1 MGKASQKITMLKIMS
16 NPAYK
21 GKHII
26 LVAGKIFTARTGKEA
41 NKILD
46 MVEKKY
52 PKEIP
57 AVTYIPKADA
67 LILWL

>member
-1 MGKASQKITMLKIMS
+1 MRKASSKLTMANIMS
-16 NPAYK
+16 NPAYR
-21 GKHII
+21 GNHVIF
-26 LVAGKIFTARTGKEA
+26 VAGKVFTAKTGKEA

-52 PKEIP
+52 PTKIP
-57 AVTYIPKADA
+57 AITYLPKEDT

>member
-1 MGKASQKITMLKIMS
+1 MRKASSKLTMVNVMS
-16 NPAYK
+16 NPIYK
-21 GKHII
+21 GKHVIV
-26 LVAGKIFTARTGKEA
+26 VAGKVFTAETGKEA

-52 PKEIP
+52 PEKIP
-57 AVTYIPKADA
+57 AMTYIPKEDT